1 MEHWEELKPGGL
13 RFVWADHLFRPG
25 TDTFL
30 LSSLPRL
37 RPGLRVCDLGCGTG
51 LLGLLLMQRQPD
63 LRIAG
68 LDIQP
73 EAAALARRAA
83 AENGLTERLDFRCG
97 DLRQVRGIFPT
108 GCFDLVVCNPPYY
121 PPAGGK
127 LSADGARR
135 TARSETE
142 ASLADLC
149 AAASYLLRWGGK
161 FCLVHKPERLAD
173 VLCGLRNAGT
183 EAKRLRFVHSRAA
196 DPPSLFLAEGCRGGR
211 PGITVEPP
219 LILQNGDGTPT
230 AELNAIYFRN
240 QEV

>member
-211 PGITVEPP
+211 PGITVKPP

>member
-73 EAAALARRAA
+73 EAALTTLNSAMALRGAETGSFTTVDLCVLKGSEATFYKFGAAPSYLKKNGAVRRITGSSLPVGLRGTPAA
-83 AENGLTERLDFRCG
+83 PDITTVTLEPGSFAVMISDGVADPSRDEWLQDLLAGWGGDDPQTLANLILSESVRRERLQDDCAV
-97 DLRQVRGIFPT
+97 QVLYRLPE
-108 GCFDLVVCNPPYY
+108 
-121 PPAGGK
+121 
-127 LSADGARR
+127 
-135 TARSETE
+135 SEQP
-142 ASLADLC
+142 
-149 AAASYLLRWGGK
+149 
-161 FCLVHKPERLAD
+161 V
-173 VLCGLRNAGT
+173 
-183 EAKRLRFVHSRAA
+183 
-196 DPPSLFLAEGCRGGR
+196 
-211 PGITVEPP
+211 
-219 LILQNGDGTPT
+219 
-230 AELNAIYFRN
+230 
-240 QEV
+240 